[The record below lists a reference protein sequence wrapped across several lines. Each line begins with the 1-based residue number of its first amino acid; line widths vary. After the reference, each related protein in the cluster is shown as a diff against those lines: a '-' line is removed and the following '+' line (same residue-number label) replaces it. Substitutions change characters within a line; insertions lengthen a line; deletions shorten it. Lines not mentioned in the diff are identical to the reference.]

1 MAWREVASGQGR
13 RLREVY
19 NDAVL
24 PRSVLFGVACL
35 CASASCGPPPPK
47 APAPAPAPDH
57 DPYARALHDAAN
69 AGRADHKQ
77 TPAATSAAG
86 DVEVLLYSPAVADH
100 GIRRG
105 GDAERDDLIHRAFP
119 GAALACSP
127 ETTGLPYT
135 ETRGLADGPFSA
147 PARDE
152 RLVVFLNYPTCG
164 GLRPAPGVQELVLFD
179 ARRQVTARKPLGDE
193 DMLYAADDFFGEGRR
208 SFVVINDRG
217 RGDAERM
224 VARLLRFDG
233 ADLVVVAESLPMR
246 LGCSEPTAAP
256 AFVAVLRPGGA
267 REYRTVRPEGTCR

>member
-1 MAWREVASGQGR
+1 
-13 RLREVY
+13 
-19 NDAVL
+19 VL

-35 CASASCGPPPPK
+35 CASAACVPPSPPT
-47 APAPAPAPDH
+47 PAPER
-57 DPYARALHDAAN
+57 DPYARALQDAAN
-69 AGRADHKQ
+69 AGRTDREQ
-77 TPAATSAAG
+77 RPAATSAGG
-86 DVEVLLYSPAVADH
+86 DVEVLLFSTAVADH

-105 GDAERDDLIHRAFP
+105 DDAERDDLIHRAHP

-127 ETTGLPYT
+127 ETNGLPYT

-164 GLRPAPGVQELVLFD
+164 GLRPASGAKELVLFD

-208 SFVVINDRG
+208 SFVLVDDRG
-217 RGDAERM
+217 RGAAERM

-233 ADLVVVAESLPMR
+233 GDLVVVAESLPMR
-246 LGCSEPTAAP
+246 VGCRTPTEAP

-267 REYRTVRPEGTCR
+267 REYRTVRPEGTCP